1 MKIWSYSLVIENGGV
16 FFLTTSL
23 IYIWKE
29 ITVNSCPQ
37 QINLKDVIHWCLLC
51 WYFVYL
57 NICTSI
63 RNIYVLKLYNVTS
76 LLSWF
81 NDLEWFKNCLE
92 KNEYFKG
99 YGRMTP
105 LDDIK
110 ANCKQIQRY
119 GWNLY
124 HLHYHLVVK
133 VLNIQHV
140 LDKLCFHCS

>member
-16 FFLTTSL
+16 FFFNHKLDL
-23 IYIWKE
+23 YIWKE

-81 NDLEWFKNCLE
+81 NDLEWFKNSVSRKMSISRDMVEWHLW
-92 KNEYFKG
+92 
-99 YGRMTP
+99 MTS
-105 LDDIK
+105 
-110 ANCKQIQRY
+110 KQIVSKY
-119 GWNLY
+119 
-124 HLHYHLVVK
+124 K
-133 VLNIQHV
+133 DM
-140 LDKLCFHCS
+140 DKICTIFIIILL

>member
-16 FFLTTSL
+16 FFFLTTSL

-81 NDLEWFKNCLE
+81 NDLEWFKNSVSRKMSISRDMVEWHLW
-92 KNEYFKG
+92 
-99 YGRMTP
+99 MTS
-105 LDDIK
+105 
-110 ANCKQIQRY
+110 KQIVSKY
-119 GWNLY
+119 
-124 HLHYHLVVK
+124 K
-133 VLNIQHV
+133 DM
-140 LDKLCFHCS
+140 DKICTIFIIILL

>member
-81 NDLEWFKNCLE
+81 NDLEWFKNSVSRKMSISRDMVEWHLW
-92 KNEYFKG
+92 
-99 YGRMTP
+99 MTS
-105 LDDIK
+105 
-110 ANCKQIQRY
+110 KQIVSKY
-119 GWNLY
+119 KDMDEICTIFIIIL
-124 HLHYHLVVK
+124 L
-133 VLNIQHV
+133 
-140 LDKLCFHCS
+140 